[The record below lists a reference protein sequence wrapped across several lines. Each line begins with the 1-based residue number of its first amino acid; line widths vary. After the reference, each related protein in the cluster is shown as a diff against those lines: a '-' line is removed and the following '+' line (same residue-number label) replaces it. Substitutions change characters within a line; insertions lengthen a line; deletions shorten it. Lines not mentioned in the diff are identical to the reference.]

1 MANRYHKHHQGQA
14 PSGLKCYTGKI
25 PVNDVLSKFGLI
37 FIAPCDSK
45 IERFAV
51 DVKRLKQL
59 PFFAAL
65 DRFMKDFFT
74 RNGVTDPQMS
84 YVIWGGLAANLML
97 NLTGRSGTHYS
108 LHDIELFLSKGG
120 KIYQPEGLIEALR
133 KDFSSNERFLL
144 EVGGQPIVKALEGE
158 SVEDF
163 QKKRIHRNDGDLYLN
178 SVILIA
184 DHIERRVFVEAPSGT
199 FRGLLAGENALEM
212 KDASDLRHID
222 RLARRIYRNISKS
235 IRFQQVAGLTLTT
248 ETKHQLESLIES
260 YSNKLDDYFRGSSM
274 PSEEKD
280 ITEEWLA
287 NAKIVGVES
296 GKRWL
301 FLMTLSE
308 AAKRLAGLQGL
319 SSLDQAGFCRFLL
332 GEEPNVN
339 TLFDHPLIQL
349 VQKNL
354 TDPTWPSGVAIR
366 LDIAQQCYLDFF
378 KYQKPRA
385 EKLRE
390 MYSLNLAR

>member
-1 MANRYHKHHQGQA
+1 MVNRYHEHHKGCFFM
-14 PSGLKCYTGKI
+14 PTKY
-25 PVNDVLSKFGLI
+25 PRNDVLSKFGLI
-37 FIAPCDSK
+37 FVAPLDSK

-51 DVKRLKQL
+51 DFKRLKQL

-65 DRFMKDFFT
+65 DSFMKDFFT
-74 RNGVTDPQMS
+74 RNGVTDHQIS

-97 NLTGRSGTHYS
+97 NLIGRSGTHYS

-133 KDFSSNERFLL
+133 KDFSSNEYFLL
-144 EVGGQPIVKALEGE
+144 EVGGQSIVKALEGT
-158 SVEDF
+158 SVKDF
-163 QKKRIHRNDGDLYLN
+163 QKQRIHRNDGDLYLN
-178 SVILIA
+178 NVILTA
-184 DHIERRVFVEAPSGT
+184 DHTERRVFVDAPSGT

-222 RLARRIYRNISKS
+222 RIARRIYRNISKS
-235 IRFQQVAGLTLTT
+235 IRFQQVAGLTLTA
-248 ETKHQLESLIES
+248 ETKHQIESLIDA
-260 YSNKLDDYFRGSSM
+260 YSNNLYDYFHGSFMS
-274 PSEEKD
+274 PEEKG

-287 NAKIVGVES
+287 NAKIVSVES

-301 FLMTLSE
+301 FLKTLSE
-308 AAKRLAGLQGL
+308 TAKRLAGLQGL
-319 SSLDQAGFCRFLL
+319 NSIDQAGFCRFLL
-332 GEEPNVN
+332 GEETNTN

-349 VQKNL
+349 VQNNL

-366 LDIAQQCYLDFF
+366 IDIAQQCYLDFSS
-378 KYQKPRA
+378 YQKPGA

-390 MYSLNLAR
+390 IYSLKRDRKIF